1 MKNNILILII
11 YLYYLS
17 LVILLIIY
25 LFPGS
30 IIGYFLYGDI
40 VKQPSLVNNPIGTSI
55 NHFFY
60 FSYLT
65 FLGVICNLSEKKFIN
80 SFLFLFFLSFFLE
93 LLHFFIPNRAFELN
107 DLLANIIGV
116 ISILFLFVLSI
127 FLELLHFFIPNRA
140 FELNDLLSNSIG
152 ILIVFFLFKLIKKF
166 TL

>member
-1 MKNNILILII
+1 MQNNILKLII

-17 LVILLIIY
+17 LVVLLFIY

-40 VKQPSLVNNPIGTSI
+40 NKQPSLVSNPIGTSI

-60 FSYLT
+60 FTYLT
-65 FLGVICNLSEKKFIN
+65 FLGLIYSQSKKKFIN
-80 SFLFLFFLSFFLE
+80 SFLFLFILS
-93 LLHFFIPNRAFELN
+93 
-107 DLLANIIGV
+107 V
-116 ISILFLFVLSI
+116 

-140 FELNDLLSNSIG
+140 FELNDLLSNGMG
-152 ILIVFFLFKLIKKF
+152 ILIIFFLSKLIKKF

>member
-1 MKNNILILII
+1 MKNNIFKFFI

-30 IIGYFLYGDI
+30 IIGYLLYGDLD
-40 VKQPSLVNNPIGTSI
+40 KQPNLVNSPIGTSI

-65 FLGVICNLSEKKFIN
+65 FLGLIYNLSEKKFIN
-80 SFLFLFFLSFFLE
+80 SFFFLFILSLSLE
-93 LLHFFIPNRAFELN
+93 LLHLLIPNRAFELN

-116 ISILFLFVLSI
+116 V
-127 FLELLHFFIPNRA
+127 
-140 FELNDLLSNSIG
+140 G
-152 ILIVFFLFKLIKKF
+152 IFFLFNLKKKF
-166 TL
+166 AS

>member
-1 MKNNILILII
+1 MKNNILKLII
-11 YLYYLS
+11 NLYYLS
-17 LVILLIIY
+17 LVVLLIIY

-30 IIGYFLYGDI
+30 IIGYFLYGDMN
-40 VKQPSLVNNPIGTSI
+40 KQPSLVSNPIGTSI

-60 FSYLT
+60 FTYLA
-65 FLGVICNLSEKKFIN
+65 FLGLIYRLNKKKFFN
-80 SFLFLFFLSFFLE
+80 SF
-93 LLHFFIPNRAFELN
+93 
-107 DLLANIIGV
+107 
-116 ISILFLFVLSI
+116 LFLFVLSI

>member
-1 MKNNILILII
+1 MKNNILKLIM

-17 LVILLIIY
+17 LIFLLIIY

-30 IIGYFLYGDI
+30 IIGYFLYGNMN
-40 VKQPSLVNNPIGTSI
+40 KQPSLVSNPIGVSI

-65 FLGVICNLSEKKFIN
+65 FLGLIYSLSKKKFIN
-80 SFLFLFFLSFFLE
+80 SF
-93 LLHFFIPNRAFELN
+93 
-107 DLLANIIGV
+107 
-116 ISILFLFVLSI
+116 LFLFVLSI

-140 FELNDLLSNSIG
+140 FELNDILSNSMG
-152 ILIVFFLFKLIKKF
+152 ILIIFFLSKLVRKF